1 MNWQITAFAAGFILL
16 AFLLKRL
23 YWDGK
28 KPSRH
33 PYQRNSVLFS
43 ADDRAFF
50 RALQD
55 AAGAEYEIFGKIL
68 VSDIIVPKKGASG
81 RAVNAAFN
89 PIEGRRFDF
98 VLCDKKMLAVACAVK
113 LHDKSH
119 SSRQNEEDPLIAICE
134 QVGLPFVRFPIKAD
148 YAAPEVLEKLRT
160 ALYKEPLSLVQTDG
174 RKEPRISSL
183 DNIKF

>member
-1 MNWQITAFAAGFILL
+1 MNWQITAFFAGFILM

-23 YWDGK
+23 FWRGK

-55 AAGAEYEIFGKIL
+55 AVGAEYEIFGKIL

-89 PIEGRRFDF
+89 PIEGRHFDF
-98 VLCDKKMLAVACAVK
+98 VLCDKKTLTVACAVQ

-119 SSRQNEEDPLIAICE
+119 SSRQKEEDPLMPICE
-134 QVGLPFVRFPIKAD
+134 HVGLPFVRFPVKAD
-148 YAAPEVLEKLRT
+148 YADLEILEKLRT
-160 ALYKEPLSLVQTDG
+160 AMVKEPLSLVETDG

-183 DNIKF
+183 DNIKL